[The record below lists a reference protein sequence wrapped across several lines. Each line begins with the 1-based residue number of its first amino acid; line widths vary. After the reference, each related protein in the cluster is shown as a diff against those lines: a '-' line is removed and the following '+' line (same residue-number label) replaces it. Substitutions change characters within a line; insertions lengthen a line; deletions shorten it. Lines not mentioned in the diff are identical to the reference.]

1 MNIKKLDEQVSVSE
15 HITCEAMAPLA
26 QSGVQV
32 VVCNCPEGESEV
44 HPGYKAMERAAQD
57 AGLRFIAIP
66 FTRGRMTR
74 EHCEAFRDVL
84 QGGEK
89 IHAFCLTGN
98 RSSQVWA
105 GAKVLMGADKKHL
118 FGQAQMAGFD
128 VSAALVAIEP

>member
-15 HITCEAMAPLA
+15 HITCEEMAPLA

-32 VVCNCPEGESEV
+32 VVCNCPEGESDV
-44 HPGYKAMERAAQD
+44 HPSYEAMERAAQD

-74 EHCEAFRDVL
+74 EDCEAFRNVL
-84 QGGEK
+84 QSGEK
-89 IHAFCLTGN
+89 IHAFCRTGN

-105 GAKVLMGADKKHL
+105 GAKILMGADKKQLHS
-118 FGQAQMAGFD
+118 QAQAAGFD
-128 VSAALVAIEP
+128 VSAALVAIDS